1 VVKYCNAE
9 EREEYVIHID
19 ESGTMSSKSANPA
32 PPSHPEE
39 AQSSPALKRSGSHLQ
54 EARAPLTTGPDGWIF
69 VIQHD
74 TLYAGPKITQS
85 SPR

>member
-1 VVKYCNAE
+1 
-9 EREEYVIHID
+9 
-19 ESGTMSSKSANPA
+19 MSSRCSNPA
-32 PPSHPEE
+32 PQSHPEE
-39 AQSSPALKRSGSHLQ
+39 APGSLTLRRSEAQLQ
-54 EARAPLTTGPDGWIF
+54 ESFAPLTTGPDGWIF